1 MFVDISKTTNM
12 LFIHERYVLIIKT
25 IEMKYIV
32 PGTSMLRKTE
42 ILNMILD
49 IRLLSTRLR
58 FMKKCCGE
66 LFSCIKR
73 FFFDQVLFGR
83 KDN

>member
-1 MFVDISKTTNM
+1 MKDTFLSS
-12 LFIHERYVLIIKT
+12 KT
-25 IEMKYIV
+25 IERKYIV

-58 FMKKCCGE
+58 LMKKFVENYCNVINVFFRSNIVSTEG
-66 LFSCIKR
+66 LLIK
-73 FFFDQVLFGR
+73 QLLTY
-83 KDN
+83 